1 MGYDNWYFYAAALL
15 IAETIF
21 LAASFF
27 DPELSMLRRRH
38 PIAWQVA
45 VLMIS
50 AVALYGSDSNK
61 PEPPEPPPEHHDVR
75 PVVWVVRTED
85 GGYRA
90 FQIRVNAD
98 GSKTNL
104 VEVEKNDR

>member
-15 IAETIF
+15 IAELIF
-21 LAASFF
+21 LAASVF
-27 DPELSMLRRRH
+27 DPELSTIRRRR

-45 VLMIS
+45 VLLCT

-61 PEPPEPPPEHHDVR
+61 PEPPPEPQEIR
-75 PVVWVVRTED
+75 PVVWVVRTDD

-90 FQIRVNAD
+90 FQVRVNAD

-104 VEVEKNDR
+104 VEVDRQ

>member
-15 IAETIF
+15 IAELIF
-21 LAASFF
+21 LAASYI
-27 DPELSMLRRRH
+27 DPDLSMLRRRR

-61 PEPPEPPPEHHDVR
+61 PEPPEPPPEPQEIR

-104 VEVEKNDR
+104 IEVQKND

>member
-1 MGYDNWYFYAAALL
+1 MTYSDWYFYATALL
-15 IAETIF
+15 IAELIF
-21 LAASFF
+21 LAASFV
-27 DPELSMLRRRH
+27 DPDFRSLRNRR
-38 PIAWQVA
+38 PIAWQIV
-45 VLMIS
+45 VLLITS
-50 AVALYGSDSNK
+50 AALYGSDSNK
-61 PEPPEPPPEHHDVR
+61 PEPPEPPTEAQEVR

-104 VEVEKNDR
+104 IEVQKND

>member
-1 MGYDNWYFYAAALL
+1 MVYDNWYFYAAALL
-15 IAETIF
+15 IAEMIF
-21 LAASFF
+21 LIATYV
-27 DPELSMLRRRH
+27 DPDLRSIRRRR
-38 PIAWQVA
+38 PIAWHVI
-45 VLMIS
+45 VLLCTV
-50 AVALYGSDSNK
+50 VALYGSDSNK
-61 PEPPEPPPEHHDVR
+61 PEPPEPPPEAQEVR
-75 PVVWVVRTED
+75 PVVWVVRTDD

>member
-1 MGYDNWYFYAAALL
+1 MTYSDWYFYAAALL
-15 IAETIF
+15 IAELIF
-21 LAASFF
+21 LAASVF
-27 DPELSMLRRRH
+27 DPELRTLRHRR
-38 PIAWQVA
+38 PFAWQVV
-45 VLMIS
+45 VLFCT

-61 PEPPEPPPEHHDVR
+61 PEPPEVQEIR

-104 VEVEKNDR
+104 IEVQKND